1 MEKKRGRILYIL
13 TRYPQLSETY
23 IKREIEEVRQHY
35 DLTVV
40 SLAHETSAPY
50 RNCYPFRVVERRQA
64 KLSVDDEHYT
74 QAEVRQGAPYRE
86 WFDFRISEPFSDHL
100 LEIIEEVRPD
110 VIHSHY
116 AHNASLLSYLSNRTG
131 IPFTLRAHSYET
143 MHKDY
148 RNALGARYMASPA
161 IERMVPYINDDAC
174 LGMLAFPYTI
184 DAICATG
191 ISRDKMI
198 ACYPVV
204 NQADFSRVRGGGDN
218 VLGVG
223 PVLPKKAHNLFVDL
237 AALMPEREFHLYA
250 IGYSI
255 NELRQYARNKTD
267 NVFIHDAAEHED
279 MPDIYA
285 RFGWFVYTAH
295 PVIGN
300 CGWPVSI
307 FEAQAAGLGVCA
319 PNIHPASG
327 GQLGGGGFL
336 YNDIREL
343 PSRIRASYP
352 EEMRL
357 KGFENAKRADVQQHI
372 QLLTDL
378 WNKALSV

>member
-1 MEKKRGRILYIL
+1 MDRKRCRVLYIL

-40 SLAHETSAPY
+40 SLTRETSAPY
-50 RNCYPFRVVERRQA
+50 RNCYPFRIVERRE
-64 KLSVDDEHYT
+64 SRFSDDDEHYT
-74 QAEVRQGAPYRE
+74 QSEVRQDTPYRE
-86 WFDFRISEPFSDHL
+86 WFDFRVSEPFSEHL
-100 LEIIEEVRPD
+100 LEIIREIRPQ
-110 VIHSHY
+110 VLHSHY
-116 AHNASLLSYLSNRTG
+116 AHNASLLSYLSSRTG

-148 RNALGARYMASPA
+148 RNALGGRYLASPA
-161 IERMVPYINDDAC
+161 IERMARYINDASC
-174 LGMLAFPYTI
+174 LGMLTFPYTV
-184 DAICATG
+184 DAICSAG
-191 ISRDKMI
+191 VSRNKVI

-204 NQADFSRVRGGGDN
+204 NHADFSKVRGGGDK

-223 PVLPKKAHNLFVDL
+223 PVLPKKAHILFVDL

-250 IGYSI
+250 IGYAI
-255 NELRQYARNKTD
+255 EELRQYARAKTR
-267 NVFIHDAAEHED
+267 NVFVHDAAEHED

-285 RFGWFVYTAH
+285 HFGWFLYTAH
-295 PVIGN
+295 PIAGN

-327 GQLGGGGFL
+327 EQLGGGGFL

-343 PSRIRASYP
+343 PSRIRAPYP
-352 EEMRL
+352 EQMRL
-357 KGFENAKRADVQQHI
+357 NGFENAKKADVRQHI
-372 QLLTDL
+372 HRLTEL
-378 WNKALSV
+378 WDKALP